1 MDALVT
7 DVVLRDG
14 LQDEPVFV
22 AIPARV
28 GIVSAL
34 AYAGVRSLE
43 VASFVN
49 PDRVPQMA
57 AAEELIGALPELP
70 GVAYRAI
77 ALNDRGVT
85 RAVGTNIASL
95 ALVVSASEEH
105 SVANVRRSRDQVLA
119 DFSRVAAGV
128 EEPELVGSVATAF
141 TDPSGNPTPERELL
155 EVLDALQRMGIR
167 KVGLA
172 DTTGVAATSHVAK
185 LLEAARREMPSLELF
200 LHLHDA
206 HGQAL
211 DSVDAALELGITEFD
226 AALGGLGGCPFVPGA
241 AGNLD
246 TEALVA
252 HLHARGV
259 ATGID
264 LGRLAA
270 ARVLLRTVLRAAPA
284 LAPS

>member
-14 LQDEPVFV
+14 LQDESVFV

-34 AYAGVRSLE
+34 ADAGVRSLE

-49 PDRVPQMA
+49 PERVPQMA

-85 RAVGTNIASL
+85 RAIGTNIASL

-105 SVANVRRSRDQVLA
+105 SIANVRRSRDQVLA
-119 DFSRVAAGV
+119 DYSRVAAGV

-270 ARVLLRTVLRAAPA
+270 ARELLRTVLRAAPA